1 MLDPTTILEGIQTI
15 PALKKIIKIFT
26 RNSLPIISL
35 KHLVV
40 RSDYAIEQILS
51 MDFGRIYEQFKA
63 KRIYLQENSI
73 FKFLKQYYRP
83 HKRINYYSSWDSSP
97 LVNMQKPT
105 VNMLEI
111 PISYNKL
118 IELSQK
124 YDSKVTGLIVDNFA
138 QKAKELLPK
147 EFCKVT
153 YILDSIAECDGGTA
167 GITEII
173 EFRPIRF
180 VLLYLVNISEKPV
193 RISNYSGTMYHT
205 NEVLEYRKFSSEH
218 GDTFHTD
225 NLPPIILEK
234 GDSLLIPEYVLMAP
248 MEDYLT
254 NNENVVQ
261 NDYFNFENYCYKQ
274 DEIRDPERYF
284 LIGPSLTVNRISID
298 QNEEEVH
305 KFDLSNVLSVSE
317 FFECGSCPYIFGY
330 KAGSFHYI
338 TDILTKSPDVVN
350 IQNYEDV
357 LIAEIEHETSEIE
370 RAILCNGLTEKEV
383 INNRSLSLGDS
394 ILIKNT
400 DNSPRFMISGKY
412 FAKKNVPKSDAVL
425 LWKFQN
431 IKRYLHY
438 LNSTGIVR

>member
-1 MLDPTTILEGIQTI
+1 MLDPTTILEGIKTI
-15 PALKKIIKIFT
+15 PAWKKIIKIFT

-153 YILDSIAECDGGTA
+153 YIL
-167 GITEII
+167 
-173 EFRPIRF
+173 
-180 VLLYLVNISEKPV
+180 
-193 RISNYSGTMYHT
+193 
-205 NEVLEYRKFSSEH
+205 
-218 GDTFHTD
+218 
-225 NLPPIILEK
+225 EK

-298 QNEEEVH
+298 QNEEESH

-400 DNSPRFMISGKY
+400 DNR
-412 FAKKNVPKSDAVL
+412 
-425 LWKFQN
+425 
-431 IKRYLHY
+431 
-438 LNSTGIVR
+438 